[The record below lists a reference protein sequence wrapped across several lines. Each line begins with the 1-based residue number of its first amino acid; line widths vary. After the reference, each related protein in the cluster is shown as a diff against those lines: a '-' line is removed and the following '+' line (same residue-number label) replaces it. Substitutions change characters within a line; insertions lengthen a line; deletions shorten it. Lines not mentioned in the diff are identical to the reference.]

1 MHFQHRS
8 TKGLIKI
15 LSNQFH
21 FFSTTQDASYKT
33 VSFCQREFIHEADE
47 FIHEEMEG
55 TGQTPAY

>member
-15 LSNQFH
+15 
-21 FFSTTQDASYKT
+21 FFSTAQDASYKT

-47 FIHEEMEG
+47 FIYEETEG
-55 TGQTPAY
+55 TGQTPTY